1 MEDVKIGAFFS
12 RLDYRIREL
21 APVRDAEARG
31 DRRAAEEAFLRYCR
45 ERPQPNLAVR
55 YVSAHTERGFA
66 QNTTGYD
73 FISERYVEEFPDLHV
88 TWRDRARMR
97 PLIST
102 EPGYT
107 WSRTQG
113 IKPSEYTL
121 VDIAD
126 LLLDNKVFTPSE
138 PEKGIQDVGAQWDWT
153 HVPDD
158 GDVIWTHHLNYQLF
172 QRALAQAYWLTGDEA
187 YIEKLIWIARH
198 YVLYVDTKPEWIWFP
213 GLQMN
218 HSYLQL
224 MPYILSWE
232 GLCGHDLCLL
242 LSLYTGPCIEEDMIA
257 FANRQPPPQ
266 GNQLFY
272 AGQGLITAGVG
283 FPECRDARDWR
294 ELGLRIVGDY
304 LGAGASY
311 PDGTSKENSAGY
323 VVGAST
329 SVLETWLMLRD
340 NGLSFPEEYVEV
352 LLKRT
357 AYLACSSKPDGS
369 YVWNGDSRR
378 GSALPFVGAVVAERY
393 REDWDYV
400 ASRGERG
407 RPPSEKSFWYP
418 YCGHGIMRSSWQRD
432 ANYLQFDV
440 GPIGTIHG
448 HENALAVEIV
458 SHGRSMVEDL
468 GVHSYSAAA
477 EDVLMQQFMSWSQ
490 GHNTVVVDGKTQVRD
505 VNGPRET
512 AHRLGNVW
520 HSTEICDYLE
530 GTYREGYAIYREE
543 RREDGVPRTV
553 IDGAVDRS
561 VAHARSVLFVKAGA
575 TGHEY
580 WIITDFLRGHGSHT
594 FEVLFHLVPTAVVVD
609 RERKSAR
616 SADEGEPNIA
626 FISAAPESVELDIAE
641 GRREPSLQGWYAG
654 GGGLG
659 VAPAPCVIYRRS
671 ADAPLTIQTVVVPL
685 QAGEIE
691 LPDVAVAREQ
701 VDGTWTRIAFAD
713 GQTDICCSARSAGT
727 YRYGSYGF
735 TGVAALYRRREGA
748 VIAEEIVASRNG
760 GVQVDGDV
768 LEGDET

>member
-1 MEDVKIGAFFS
+1 MEDAKVGAFFS
-12 RLDYRIREL
+12 RLDYGIPGL
-21 APVRDAEARG
+21 APVRDAEACG
-31 DRRAAEEAFLRYCR
+31 DRRAAEEAFLDYCR

-73 FISERYVEEFPDLHV
+73 FISERYVEEFPDHHV

-113 IKPSEYTL
+113 IKPSAYTL
-121 VDIAD
+121 IDIAD
-126 LLLDNKVFTPSE
+126 LLLDNKVFTPNE
-138 PEKGIQDVGAQWDWT
+138 PEKGVQDVGAQWDWT

-172 QRALAQAYWLTGDEA
+172 QRALAQAYWLTGDNA

-198 YVLYVDTKPEWIWFP
+198 YVLYVDAKPEWIWFP

-232 GLCGHDLCLL
+232 GLSGHDLCLL
-242 LSLYTGPCIEEDMIA
+242 LSLYTGSCIEEDMIA

-272 AGQGLITAGVG
+272 AGQGLITASVG

-294 ELGLRIVGDY
+294 EMGLRIVGDY

-340 NGLSFPEEYVEV
+340 NGLSFPRDYIDV
-352 LLKRT
+352 LLRRT

-407 RPPSEKSFWYP
+407 RPPAQTSFWYP

-505 VNGPRET
+505 VNGPRES
-512 AHRLGNVW
+512 AHRLDNVW
-520 HSTEICDYLE
+520 HSTGVCDFLE
-530 GTYREGYAIYREE
+530 GTYREGYATYREE

-561 VAHARSVLFVKAGA
+561 VDHARSVMFVKAGEI
-575 TGHEY
+575 GHEY
-580 WIITDFLRGHGSHT
+580 WIITDFLGGHGFHT
-594 FEVLFHLVPTAVVVD
+594 FEVLFHLVPTAVAVD

-671 ADAPLTIQTVVVPL
+671 APAPVTIQTVVVPL
-685 QAGEIE
+685 QAGETE
-691 LPDVAVAREQ
+691 LPRVSVAREQ
-701 VDGTWTRIAFAD
+701 ADGTWTRIAFAD
-713 GQTDICCSARSAGT
+713 GQTDICCSARSAGN
-727 YRYGSYGF
+727 YRYGDYGF
-735 TGVAALYRRREGA
+735 TGVAALYRRREGS
-748 VIAEEIVASRNG
+748 VIAQEIVAA
-760 GVQVDGDV
+760 
-768 LEGDET
+768 

>member
-1 MEDVKIGAFFS
+1 
-12 RLDYRIREL
+12 
-21 APVRDAEARG
+21 
-31 DRRAAEEAFLRYCR
+31 
-45 ERPQPNLAVR
+45 
-55 YVSAHTERGFA
+55 
-66 QNTTGYD
+66 
-73 FISERYVEEFPDLHV
+73 
-88 TWRDRARMR
+88 
-97 PLIST
+97 
-102 EPGYT
+102 
-107 WSRTQG
+107 
-113 IKPSEYTL
+113 
-121 VDIAD
+121 
-126 LLLDNKVFTPSE
+126 
-138 PEKGIQDVGAQWDWT
+138 
-153 HVPDD
+153 
-158 GDVIWTHHLNYQLF
+158 
-172 QRALAQAYWLTGDEA
+172 
-187 YIEKLIWIARH
+187 
-198 YVLYVDTKPEWIWFP
+198 
-213 GLQMN
+213 
-218 HSYLQL
+218 
-224 MPYILSWE
+224 
-232 GLCGHDLCLL
+232 
-242 LSLYTGPCIEEDMIA
+242 
-257 FANRQPPPQ
+257 
-266 GNQLFY
+266 
-272 AGQGLITAGVG
+272 
-283 FPECRDARDWR
+283 
-294 ELGLRIVGDY
+294 
-304 LGAGASY
+304 
-311 PDGTSKENSAGY
+311 
-323 VVGAST
+323 
-329 SVLETWLMLRD
+329 MLRD
-340 NGLSFPEEYVEV
+340 NGLSFPEEYIEV

-378 GSALPFVGAVVAERY
+378 GSALPFVGAVLAERY

-407 RPPSEKSFWYP
+407 RPPAQTSFWYP

-505 VNGPRET
+505 VTGPRES

-520 HSTEICDYLE
+520 HSTGVCDYLE
-530 GTYREGYAIYREE
+530 GTYREGYATYREE

-561 VAHARSVLFVKAGA
+561 VEHARSVMFVKAGE

-580 WIITDFLRGHGSHT
+580 WIITDFLGGHGSHT

-609 RERKSAR
+609 RERGTAR

-626 FISAAPESVELDIAE
+626 FISAAPERVELDIAE

-671 ADAPLTIQTVVVPL
+671 APAPVTIQTVVVPL
-685 QAGEIE
+685 QAGETE
-691 LPDVAVAREQ
+691 LPSVAVAASRRTAPGPGSPSPTGRPTSAAQ
-701 VDGTWTRIAFAD
+701 
-713 GQTDICCSARSAGT
+713 ARSAGN

-748 VIAEEIVASRNG
+748 SP
-760 GVQVDGDV
+760 
-768 LEGDET
+768 